1 MTLDG
6 STAGHGHGTSTLKS
20 WLGAN
25 ANLRITHIN
34 TYDSSGGAARAAYR
48 LHAGLRSLG
57 QESVLLVQHKN
68 TDDNTVLL
76 FAPPRDVPNQ
86 VRRIIKRHLLPY
98 SRKSLASRPAG
109 STYMSDDRSEHNGDI
124 LRQVPSSDILNLHW
138 VAGFFEYISLDRKST
153 RLNSS

>member
-34 TYDSSGGAARAAYR
+34 SYDSAGGAARAAYR
-48 LHAGLRSLG
+48 LHAGLLSLG
-57 QESVLLVQHKN
+57 QESVLLVQHRN

-76 FAPPRDVPNQ
+76 FGPPLDVPTRF
-86 VRRIIKRHLLPY
+86 RRIIKRRLLPC
-98 SRKSLASRPAG
+98 SRKPLPSRPAEC
-109 STYMSDDRSEHNGDI
+109 TYMSDDRSEHDGD
-124 LRQVPSSDILNLHW
+124 V
-138 VAGFFEYISLDRKST
+138 
-153 RLNSS
+153 